1 MAAPL
6 FQLLRPKALMSSG
19 LLCFFPIPHPVR
31 CAQSIQNPT
40 TPILTTS
47 TTPNL
52 VQVATVSQLD
62 HHKSVKT
69 ELSTLA
75 WVLHSICSAAE
86 GDVVNVQVRL
96 CHSSAHHPPVALHV
110 TQGGSLPVTSSLLR
124 FLWLFAAR
132 LEHQTAPR
140 LELLP
145 WPFPLKCSSPRSP
158 HGFLPSL
165 HPMLLHPLLGQGL
178 ANPVI

>member
-31 CAQSIQNPT
+31 SAQSIQNPT

-62 HHKSVKT
+62 HHKSVKI

-75 WVLHSICSAAE
+75 WSC
-86 GDVVNVQVRL
+86 
-96 CHSSAHHPPVALHV
+96 
-110 TQGGSLPVTSSLLR
+110 T
-124 FLWLFAAR
+124 LFAVQQR
-132 LEHQTAPR
+132 VMLLTCKSDYVTP
-140 LELLP
+140 LLITLP
-145 WPFPLKCSSPRSP
+145 WLSM
-158 HGFLPSL
+158 SL
-165 HPMLLHPLLGQGL
+165 RVEVCL
-178 ANPVI
+178 